1 MSTTSS
7 STTLDTPNPLLGA
20 WNTPHGLPPFASI
33 DATHFEPAFARAL
46 ADHRAELVAIG
57 ANPLPADFE
66 NTIAAF
72 DRSGRLFKRID
83 MLFSNLTAS
92 ETSPALQDAERNMAA
107 PLAAH
112 DNAIYTDARLFARID
127 QLYQKRDSLGLNAEQ
142 QRLLERIHLDF
153 VRAGAKLDDK
163 AKRRYG
169 EVMEQLATLNTR
181 FSQNTLADEADF
193 QLILKSADELTGLP
207 PFVLAA
213 SKQAAL
219 ERGIQDAHLITLSRS
234 HITPFLTFSS
244 RRDLREQAFKAW
256 LTRGEFH
263 EGDPERDNK
272 LVAVEVMQLRL
283 EQARLHGYQ
292 NYADYALADTM
303 AGKPQAVLDLLNN
316 VWQRASS
323 RARVEA
329 QDLQDT
335 ASANGDDIT
344 IEPWD
349 WFYYAEKVRKARF
362 DFDEASVKPYFSLE
376 RITEAAFDCAHRL
389 FGVSFKEIP
398 DAVAYHPDV
407 KIYEV
412 TDTNGNLV
420 AIFLHDNFARATKRG
435 GAWMNSYRI
444 QSRTGD
450 GGCAVVP
457 IVVNNNNFAKGAPGE
472 PTLLSYDDA
481 RTLFHEFG
489 HGLHGMMSNVRY
501 ERLSGT
507 SVLRDFV
514 ELPSQLFEHWL
525 SEPEVLKK
533 HARHYQTNE
542 VIPDSLVNK
551 MKQARTFNQGFDA
564 ATFCASALVDVKLHL
579 REDMDKLDLA
589 AFEREQLAAINLPPQ
604 IYMRHRLPHFLHLFA
619 SAGYASQYYVY
630 LWAEV
635 LDADA
640 YDAFKET
647 GNPFDQATAERLLK
661 FIYSSGGTMMPMTAY
676 EKFRGRSPT
685 VEPMLRKK
693 GLVEA

>member
-1 MSTTSS
+1 MSTPPAD
-7 STTLDTPNPLLGA
+7 TTLNASNPLLET
-20 WNTPHGLPPFASI
+20 WDTPHGVPPFASI
-33 DATHFEPAFARAL
+33 NAAHFEPAFSLAL
-46 ADHRAELVAIG
+46 AQHRAELAAIG
-57 ANPLPADFE
+57 ENTSPADFD

-72 DRSGRLFKRID
+72 DKSGRLLKRIE

-92 ETSPALQDAERNMAA
+92 ETSPALQNAERNLAA

-127 QLYQKRDSLGLNAEQ
+127 QLYQRRASLQLDAEQ
-142 QRLLERIHLDF
+142 LRLLERIHLDF
-153 VRAGAKLDDK
+153 VRAGAKLDEK

-169 EVMEQLATLNTR
+169 EIMQQLATLNTR
-181 FSQNTLADEADF
+181 FSQNTLADEAEF
-193 QLILKSADELTGLP
+193 QLILKSADELAGLP

-213 SKQAAL
+213 CKQAAL

-263 EGDPERDNK
+263 QGDPARDNK
-272 LVAVEVMQLRL
+272 LVAVEVMKLRL

-303 AGKPQAVLDLLNN
+303 AGKPQAVLDLLTD
-316 VWQRASS
+316 VWHRASA
-323 RARVEA
+323 RARIEA

-335 ASANGDDIT
+335 ARANGDNIT
-344 IEPWD
+344 IQPWD

-362 DFDEASVKPYFSLE
+362 DFDEASVKPYFSLDC
-376 RITEAAFDCAHRL
+376 ITRAAFDCAHRL
-389 FGVSFKEIP
+389 FGVNFKELP

-407 KIYEV
+407 KTYEV
-412 TDTNGNLV
+412 TNAQGALV
-420 AIFLHDNFARATKRG
+420 AIFLHDNFARTTKRG

-450 GGCAVVP
+450 GGSAIVP

-489 HGLHGMMSNVRY
+489 HGLHGMMSNVHY

-533 HARHYQTNE
+533 HARHYLTNE

-579 REDMDKLDLA
+579 LENMDNLDLT
-589 AFEREQLAAINLPPQ
+589 AFEREQLAAIDLPPQ

-640 YDAFKET
+640 YDAFKEA

-661 FIYSSGGTMMPMTAY
+661 FIYSSGGTMMPMAAY
-676 EKFRGRSPT
+676 EKFRGRQPT